1 MRKKLIAG
9 NWKMNLDW
17 NEAMTL
23 FAELIQYEKSNDT
36 HADIA
41 VFPPSLY
48 LRHFYELAQDRKSS
62 ISVGAQ
68 DCSAQVK
75 GAYTGELAA
84 SMIHSVGAKYC
95 LVGHSERREYHRESN
110 DVLSEKVER
119 LLEADII
126 PVFCCGESL
135 ADRESDNQTFVIDNQ
150 LDGTIF
156 ELSPEQFGRI
166 VIAYEPVWAIG
177 TGKTAHPEQAQDMHA
192 FIRGLV
198 HSKYGESVASNTRI
212 LYGGS
217 MKPNNATEL
226 LSQPDV
232 DGGLIGGASLKRDD
246 FSAIINA
253 CCKA

>member
-110 DVLSEKVER
+110 DILSEKVER

-135 ADRESDNQTFVIDNQ
+135 ADRDSDNQTFVSRQPIGRHH
-150 LDGTIF
+150 LRIVST
-156 ELSPEQFGRI
+156 EQF
-166 VIAYEPVWAIG
+166 E
-177 TGKTAHPEQAQDMHA
+177 TGCDRLRTGLGDWYRADSRVQSKPRTCTA

-198 HSKYGESVASNTRI
+198 QSKYGESCR
-212 LYGGS
+212 L
-217 MKPNNATEL
+217 
-226 LSQPDV
+226 
-232 DGGLIGGASLKRDD
+232 
-246 FSAIINA
+246 
-253 CCKA
+253 

>member
-110 DVLSEKVER
+110 DILSEKVER

-135 ADRESDNQTFVIDNQ
+135 ADRDSDNQTFVIDNQ

-156 ELSPEQFGRI
+156 ELSTEQFEKI

-177 TGKTAHPEQAQDMHA
+177 TGETASADQAQEMHD
-192 FIRGLV
+192 FIRKTIAIAYNDAIAQEV
-198 HSKYGESVASNTRI
+198 SI

-217 MKPNNATEL
+217 VKPANAVEIF
-226 LSQPDV
+226 SKPDV
-232 DGGLIGGASLKRDD
+232 DGGLIGGAALVASD
-246 FSAIINA
+246 FAAIVNA
-253 CCKA
+253 FN